1 MTDENRRRA
10 NTPATDGFD
19 EEARARAR
27 EHLRQRQEAEKGH
40 HGGPAHAARD
50 TRTGAVRTQAR
61 RAQKAASDMAS
72 RTMAGARS
80 ATKAATGLPKGVLA
94 IAAAVAIA
102 LVGFAVFQ
110 CTRPADEPS
119 AEPVSAVSDA
129 EASGKEQASA
139 EPEPVE
145 FEPSPAALDGVP
157 AESGLQA
164 FALAGDDTPV
174 ISDDQSTAIM
184 KAVDAAEEHGDVSMV
199 FYSLETG
206 KGISYDADTTVYGA
220 SSFKAPYALY
230 VCQTQVDTGKIELD
244 DSCQGTDAYDP
255 NSYYN
260 GGSYPLS
267 DLIADAIVYSDN
279 NAFGSLRDAFD
290 SEGYDEWAD
299 ELGLDDVHYRADSW
313 YPWYCARTS
322 AKVWTEM
329 YSYLQTPGEAAQ
341 MLNELTSQ
349 TEVSFI
355 REALRTTGASVQDKA
370 GWCADA
376 DPLWNGVCD
385 AGIVSLDG
393 KAYILSVM
401 TGMPD
406 GDTSY
411 ALYEDIASAVFD
423 TRDALA

>member
-1 MTDENRRRA
+1 MTDENRRRPNA
-10 NTPATDGFD
+10 PATDGFD

-27 EHLRQRQEAEKGH
+27 EHLRQRQQAEGH
-40 HGGPAHAARD
+40 HSGPAHAARHENQSD
-50 TRTGAVRTQAR
+50 ARPQVR
-61 RAQKAASDMAS
+61 RAQQAASGMASRAAAGARYTADMAS
-72 RTMAGARS
+72 S
-80 ATKAATGLPKGVLA
+80 LPKSALV
-94 IAAAVAIA
+94 IAAAVVIAIA
-102 LVGFAVFQ
+102 GFAVFQ
-110 CTRPADEPS
+110 CTRPADEPA
-119 AEPVSAVSDA
+119 AEPVPVVSDA
-129 EASGKEQASA
+129 EKNDTEQAPA
-139 EPEPVE
+139 EPESVE
-145 FEPSPAALDGVP
+145 FEPTPSALDGVP
-157 AESGLQA
+157 EESGLQT
-164 FALAGDDTPV
+164 FALAGDDAPV

-184 KAVDAAEEHGDVSMV
+184 KAVNAAEEHGDVSMV

-290 SEGYDEWAD
+290 SEGYDEWVDA
-299 ELGLDDVHYRADSW
+299 LGLDNVHYRADSW
-313 YPWYCARTS
+313 YPWYSARTS
-322 AKVWTEM
+322 AKLWTEM
-329 YSYLQTPGEAAQ
+329 YSYLQTPSEAAQ
-341 MLNELTSQ
+341 LLNELTSQ

-370 GWCADA
+370 GWCADS

-385 AGIVSLDG
+385 AGIVTLDG
-393 KAYILSVM
+393 KTYILSIM

-411 ALYEDIASAVFD
+411 ALFEDIAAAVFD
-423 TRDALA
+423 VRDTLA